1 MTTKN
6 AINESQAVWDVLSGQ
21 HNWAATGVS
30 DYPSKDPLV
39 GQSKFFNRYRTFIKT
54 IDHED
59 DKFAHVFAVEGEWGR
74 GKSRLGY
81 ELIAQINDCSKGWY
95 VRNNTGELENAELFD
110 DDSKR
115 DEYLGL
121 YIRYS
126 QIVSKF
132 QNTDN
137 WFAYG
142 LYQALIPLA
151 TKQFDGSI
159 QSSIAKQALQRI
171 EPEGFDAKELTKLL
185 MLEQQFSDEALY
197 YNLAKDE
204 QGNTITVTQLVDAA
218 YQYLKKFGIQY
229 ILIVLDEL
237 ETVAEA
243 ATYGLDRDDACQLDG
258 EAIRLIGKAIKEED
272 PRRKLPWLRYV
283 ALCSPLLGQ
292 QLREIQS
299 TARRFELVELENNAF
314 ADVSD
319 YVAKLQESN
328 KLRHQ
333 YPLGL
338 VEAAYAMSGAN
349 FGWFNVVMANID
361 VELDKYVGSGQQFD
375 NVGELFDKVLE
386 NSGRISDHVLDH
398 NAIDGIKTTDKALL
412 KQARDLLFAQLPKA
426 LDQDHQHL
434 IKLQPLENEYNEPIV
449 SLYRKVDWPMLDCR
463 QALEQGKFRR
473 DRDEWFYPSVDQ
485 GLNLQALR
493 QNLRTFAI
501 NESGDE
507 NTFLLPLDIQE
518 FRHLIS
524 LLYSHPAA
532 EFAADALWKR
542 FFGDTQQLET
552 EDKTHIGPSVAM
564 LLRLDM
570 RYRSQQQNSMIF
582 REVGYAD
589 AHEKA
594 MSQLKSEA
602 ERSPLARRR
611 TRLLGLFRLLDRD
624 WNYNQEAFANKQDLA
639 IQFTK
644 AGGGRGS
651 FSGLQYCEGLK
662 LHPQGKAAFAWVDSK
677 DELTKLNDEM
687 SRQYADMGRVPV
699 VAFTGSIGVM
709 DDYAKGSVNDDLKE
723 NILLYYLN
731 TSEIDVIERI
741 GVDLRLQNKFELNE
755 KVFTSKFKNRLNN
768 IRDYAYNRI
777 NEWRQWLNER
787 GLIAWPLK
795 PSGRINEDDRSKL
808 FQAWQLLLVKGD
820 NKINGLNDI
829 LPEHGIDAADI
840 RSVFSRLTLSGKVL
854 QSGYQPHEHAG
865 LFSDIDQPAQ
875 AQARVP
881 AFLAEIANPKKAK
894 SWTLEDA
901 QEKWYWGYLWSPASQ
916 GLSPKAVF
924 SDWMWLCSQLH
935 LAKIEDR
942 LANKVNWLP
951 ITRFDI
957 KGGELGFAKAWFE
970 GKGDDSYNAR
980 VEALREVFGE
990 DKIPGLFAS
999 LEAKQIG
1006 TETAKANKQLELA
1019 AEKVELLI
1027 NKEESLSQDLVDVID
1042 EFPEL
1047 LRLREQALF
1056 HIRSVRDSRDSSID
1070 MRTEQRIRLEDNK
1083 RSLFVRIEQANQFA
1097 QFVQTAAERINTAC
1111 NNVTENI
1118 TDNPATKAP
1127 FPQKLFTISL
1137 GKIGNILQGA
1147 IKQSQATETQR
1158 IEHQGSTE
1166 TLNFYLRTL
1175 QLDKVSTRLD
1185 DLAREVGVDIRSGT
1199 SRSFDDISGYILQ
1212 AYRSLLKMFAD
1223 TTSEFELLDAKLSTI
1238 NHQLGDLLPN
1248 DYPHAEHP
1256 KAVMM
1261 YQDSLLDIKE
1271 ALQDLD
1277 EQVDVFLEK
1286 FTSDARTGQ
1295 FAAIKDVPVRL
1306 MKPITA
1312 QLGVLKGKVS
1322 IVESDVKRYRNSV
1335 VEQVNQALRPQVTPL
1350 LTALGSPELAM
1361 ITKEDI
1367 ANLSLSEL
1375 TLELECR
1382 TLEWKKLAEK
1392 ALEGTAISV
1401 DRWVDISSQMLN
1413 GSQPELSAEEQS
1425 ALVDKGIIKLQFT
1438 FGGA

>member
-6 AINESQAVWDVLSGQ
+6 SNNSSQAVWDALSGQ

-95 VRNNTGELENAELFD
+95 VRNATGELENAELFD
-110 DDSKR
+110 DDNKR

-151 TKQFDGSI
+151 SKQFDGSI

-171 EPEGFDAKELTKLL
+171 EPYGFEAPELAKRL
-185 MLEQQFSDEALY
+185 MLQQQFSDESLY
-197 YNLAKDE
+197 YDQARDG
-204 QGNTITVTQLVDAA
+204 QGNTITVTQLVDSA
-218 YQYLKKFGIQY
+218 YQYLKQFGIQY

-319 YVAKLQESN
+319 YVAKLQENN

-361 VELDKYVGSGQQFD
+361 VELDKYEGNDHQFD
-375 NVGELFDKVLE
+375 DVGELFDKVLE

-398 NAIDGIKTTDKALL
+398 NAINGIKTKDQALL
-412 KQARDLLFAQLPKA
+412 KQARNLLFAQLPKA
-426 LDQDHQHL
+426 LSQTHQHL
-434 IKLQPLENEYNEPIV
+434 LNLLPLENEYNEPIV
-449 SLYRKVDWPMLDCR
+449 SLYRRVEWPMLDCR

-507 NTFLLPLDIQE
+507 NTFLLPLDIQQ

-542 FFGDTQQLET
+542 FFGDAQQLDD

-582 REVGYAD
+582 RELGYAD
-589 AHEKA
+589 AHEQA
-594 MSQLKSEA
+594 MSILKSES
-602 ERSPLARRR
+602 ERSPLTRRR

-624 WNYNQEAFANKQDLA
+624 WSYNQEAFANKEDLA

-651 FSGLQYCEGLK
+651 LSGLQYCEGLK
-662 LHPQGKAAFAWVDSK
+662 LHPLGKAVFAWVDSK
-677 DELTKLNDEM
+677 DELTRLNGEI
-687 SRQYADMGRVPV
+687 SRHYADMGRVPV

-709 DDYAKGSVNDDLKE
+709 DDYAKGSVKADLKE

-741 GVDLRLQNKFELNE
+741 GIDLRHQVKFELNE
-755 KVFTSKFKNRLNN
+755 QVFTSKFKNRLNN
-768 IRDYAYNRI
+768 IRDYAYGRI
-777 NEWRQWLNER
+777 HEWRQWLNER

-795 PSGRINEDDRSKL
+795 PSGRINEDDRNKL
-808 FQAWQLLLVKGD
+808 FQAWQLLLVKSD
-820 NKINGLNDI
+820 NKVNGLNDI
-829 LPEHGIDAADI
+829 LPEHGLDAADI
-840 RSVFSRLTLSGKVL
+840 SSVFSRLTLSGKVL
-854 QSGYQPHEHAG
+854 QSGYQPYEHAG

-894 SWTLEDA
+894 SWTLEQA

-924 SDWMWLCSQLH
+924 SDWMWLCSQLN

-942 LANKVNWLP
+942 LAKKVKWLP

-957 KGGELGFAKAWFE
+957 EDGELGFAKAWFY
-970 GKGDDSYNAR
+970 GKTSDSYQAR

-990 DKIPGLFAS
+990 DKIPGLFAG
-999 LEAKQIG
+999 LNAKQHG
-1006 TETAKANKQLELA
+1006 TETTKADKQLTRATEQ
-1019 AEKVELLI
+1019 VELLR
-1027 NKEESLSQDLVDVID
+1027 NKEENLSQDLIKVIA

-1047 LRLREQALF
+1047 LRLREQVLC
-1056 HIRSVRDSRDSSID
+1056 HIRAVRDSRDTNVD
-1070 MRTEQRIRLEDNK
+1070 MRAEQRIRLEDDT
-1083 RSLFVRIEQANQFA
+1083 RSLFKRIEQANQFA
-1097 QFVQTAAERINTAC
+1097 QFVKVSAERINTAC
-1111 NNVTENI
+1111 KNVTDNI
-1118 TDNPATKAP
+1118 SENPATKAP
-1127 FPQKLFTISL
+1127 FPRKLFILSL
-1137 GKIGNILQGA
+1137 GKISNILQGA
-1147 IKQSQATETQR
+1147 IKQSQETETQR
-1158 IEHQGSTE
+1158 IEYQGSTE

-1199 SRSFDDISGYILQ
+1199 SRSFDDINGYIVR
-1212 AYRSLLKMFAD
+1212 AYRSLLKLFSD
-1223 TTSEFELLDAKLSTI
+1223 TTNEFQQLDSKLSI
-1238 NHQLGDLLPN
+1238 LNHQLGELLPN
-1248 DYPHAEHP
+1248 DYPHPEHP
-1256 KAVMM
+1256 KMILT
-1261 YQDSLLDIKE
+1261 YQDSLLNIKD

-1277 EQVDVFLEK
+1277 EQVDVFLDK
-1286 FTSDARTGQ
+1286 FTNDARTGQ
-1295 FAAIKDVPVRL
+1295 FSAIKDVPARL
-1306 MKPITA
+1306 IKPIMA
-1312 QLGVLKGKVS
+1312 QLGVLKGKINNVDS
-1322 IVESDVKRYRNSV
+1322 EVKRYRNQV
-1335 VEQVNQALRPQVTPL
+1335 IEQANHTLRPQVTPL
-1350 LTALGSPELAM
+1350 LTAVKLPALSM
-1361 ITKEDI
+1361 IQFEEVAT
-1367 ANLSLSEL
+1367 LSLADLTMEL
-1375 TLELECR
+1375 DCR
-1382 TLEWKKLAEK
+1382 ILGWQKLAEK
-1392 ALEGTAISV
+1392 TLEGTQITV
-1401 DRWVDISSQMLN
+1401 ERWVEISAQILN
-1413 GSQPELSAEEQS
+1413 GQQPDLSPEEQKE
-1425 ALVDKGIIKLQFT
+1425 LVDKGIIKLQFT
-1438 FGGA
+1438 FGG

>member
-1 MTTKN
+1 MT
-6 AINESQAVWDVLSGQ
+6 INSANNSSQAVWDVLTEQ

-95 VRNNTGELENAELFD
+95 VRNSSGELENAQLFD
-110 DDSKR
+110 DESKR

-171 EPEGFDAKELTKLL
+171 EPFGFEAPELAKRL
-185 MLEQQFSDEALY
+185 MLEQAFSDEVLY
-197 YNLAKDE
+197 YDQAQDE
-204 QGNTITVTQLVDAA
+204 QGNTVTVTQLVDSA
-218 YQYLKKFGIQY
+218 YQYLKQFGIQY

-243 ATYGLDRDDACQLDG
+243 ATYGIDRDDACQLDG

-361 VELDKYVGSGQQFD
+361 VELDKYADSDQQFN
-375 NVGELFDKVLE
+375 NVGELFDQVLQ
-386 NSGRISDHVLDH
+386 NSGRIANHVLDH
-398 NAIDGIKTTDKALL
+398 NAIDGIQTTDKALL
-412 KQARDLLFAQLPKA
+412 KQARNLLFAQLPKA
-426 LDQDHQHL
+426 LDKEHQHL
-434 IKLQPLENEYNEPIV
+434 LALLPLKNEYDEPIV
-449 SLYRKVDWPMLDCR
+449 SLYRKVDWSMLDCR
-463 QALEQGKFRR
+463 QALQDGKFRR

-501 NESGDE
+501 NETGDE
-507 NTFLLPLDIQE
+507 NTFLLPLGIKE

-542 FFGDTQQLET
+542 FFGDVQQLDD

-589 AHEKA
+589 GHEKA
-594 MSQLKSEA
+594 MKALKA
-602 ERSPLARRR
+602 DWARSSLVRRR

-624 WNYNQEAFANKQDLA
+624 WTYNQESFANKQDLA
-639 IQFTK
+639 IQFTR
-644 AGGGRGS
+644 AGGGRGAN
-651 FSGLQYCEGLK
+651 SGLQYCEGLK

-677 DELTKLNDEM
+677 DELSLLNIEI
-687 SRQYADMGRVPV
+687 SRQYADIGRVPV

-709 DDYAKGSVNDDLKE
+709 DDYAKGSVKDDLKE

-741 GVDLRLQNKFELNE
+741 GVDLSLQDKFTLNE
-755 KVFTSKFKNRLNN
+755 QVFTSKFKNRLNN
-768 IRDYAYNRI
+768 IRDYAYSRI
-777 NEWRQWLNER
+777 HEWRQWLNQR

-795 PSGRINEDDRSKL
+795 PSGRINDDDRNNL
-808 FQAWQLLLVKGD
+808 FKAWQLLLVKGD
-820 NKINGLNDI
+820 NQVNGLNDI
-829 LPEHGIDAADI
+829 LPEHGLDAADV
-840 RSVFSRLTLSGKVL
+840 RSVFSRLSLGGKVL
-854 QSGYQPHEHAG
+854 QSGYQANEHAG
-865 LFSDIDQPAQ
+865 LFSDIEHPAQ

-894 SWTLEDA
+894 TWTLDQA

-924 SDWMWLCSQLH
+924 SDWMWVCSQLN

-942 LANKVNWLP
+942 QAKKEKWLP
-951 ITRFDI
+951 ITRSDI
-957 KGGELGFAKAWFE
+957 EDGELGFATAWFN
-970 GKGDDSYNAR
+970 GKKSDSYQGR

-990 DKIPGLFAS
+990 DKIPGLFAGMNAS
-999 LEAKQIG
+999 QHG
-1006 TETAKANKQLELA
+1006 TETTKAHNHLKEA
-1019 AEKVELLI
+1019 I
-1027 NKEESLSQDLVDVID
+1027 NLMAQIRVKEENLNTDLADVID
-1042 EFPEL
+1042 QFPEL
-1047 LRLREQALF
+1047 LRLRDKVLN
-1056 HIRSVRDSRDSSID
+1056 HIRAVRDTREVNTDL
-1070 MRTEQRIRLEDNK
+1070 RTEQRIRLEDDS
-1083 RSLFVRIEQANQFA
+1083 RALFSRIEQANKFA
-1097 QFVQTAAERINTAC
+1097 QFVQTSAGRIDTAC
-1111 NNVTENI
+1111 GDVICNI
-1118 TDNPATKAP
+1118 MDDPAAKAP
-1127 FPQKLFTISL
+1127 FPSKLFTLSL
-1137 GKIGNILQGA
+1137 GTVSNILQGA
-1147 IKQSQATETQR
+1147 IKQSQVTETQR
-1158 IEHQGSTE
+1158 IEYQGSTE

-1175 QLDKVSTRLD
+1175 QLDKVSSRLD
-1185 DLAREVGVDIRSGT
+1185 DLAREVGVDIRSGN
-1199 SRSFDDISGYILQ
+1199 SRSFDDISGYIVQ

-1223 TTSEFELLDAKLSTI
+1223 TTSDFKRLEGKLSSL
-1238 NHQLGDLLPN
+1238 NHQLGEMLPI
-1248 DYPHAEHP
+1248 DYPDVEHP
-1256 KAVMM
+1256 KKLLM
-1261 YQDSLLDIKE
+1261 YQDSLSDIE
-1271 ALQDLD
+1271 DALQDLD
-1277 EQVDVFLEK
+1277 EQVDLFMEK
-1286 FTSDARTGQ
+1286 FASDARTGL
-1295 FAAIKDVPVRL
+1295 FSAIKDIPFKL

-1312 QLGVLKGKVS
+1312 QLGVLMGKINS
-1322 IVESDVKRYRNSV
+1322 VESGVKSYRN
-1335 VEQVNQALRPQVTPL
+1335 ELIEKANHTLRPQVAPL
-1350 LTALGSPELAM
+1350 MMAVGHPPIEMVNEADVATLA
-1361 ITKEDI
+1361 
-1367 ANLSLSEL
+1367 LSEL
-1375 TLELECR
+1375 AIELECR
-1382 TLEWKKLAEK
+1382 HRNWQRLAEK
-1392 ALEGTAISV
+1392 ALEGTSITV
-1401 DRWVDISSQMLN
+1401 ERWIEISSQMLQK
-1413 GSQPELSAEEQS
+1413 SDPELTAQEQRE
-1425 ALVDKGIIKLQFT
+1425 LVDKGIIKLQIT
-1438 FGGA
+1438 FGGV

>member
-1 MTTKN
+1 MTISSAN
-6 AINESQAVWDVLSGQ
+6 HSSQAVWDELTEQ

-95 VRNNTGELENAELFD
+95 VRNGSGELENAELFD
-110 DDSKR
+110 DESKR

-171 EPEGFDAKELTKLL
+171 EPFGFEASELANRL
-185 MLEQQFSDEALY
+185 MLDHAFSDEVLY
-197 YNLAKDE
+197 YDQAQDE
-204 QGNTITVTQLVDAA
+204 SGNTITVTQLVDSA
-218 YQYLKKFGIQY
+218 YQYLQQFGIQY

-243 ATYGLDRDDACQLDG
+243 ATYGIDRDDACQLDG

-319 YVAKLQESN
+319 YVAKLQEGN

-361 VELDKYVGSGQQFD
+361 VELDKYAGNGTAFS
-375 NVGELFDKVLE
+375 NVGELFDQVLQ

-398 NAIDGIKTTDKALL
+398 NAINGIQTEDKALL
-412 KQARDLLFAQLPKA
+412 KQARNLLFAQLPKA
-426 LDQDHQHL
+426 LDAEHQHL
-434 IKLQPLENEYNEPIV
+434 LALLPLKNEYDEPIV
-449 SLYRKVDWPMLDCR
+449 SLYRKVDWSMLDCR
-463 QALEQGKFRR
+463 QALQDGKFRR

-501 NESGDE
+501 NETGDE
-507 NTFLLPLDIQE
+507 NTFLLPLDVQE

-542 FFGDTQQLET
+542 FFGDVQQLED

-589 AHEKA
+589 GHEKA
-594 MSQLKSEA
+594 MSVLKAEW
-602 ERSPLARRR
+602 ERSPLVRRR

-624 WNYNQEAFANKQDLA
+624 WNYNQEAFVTKQDLA

-644 AGGGRGS
+644 AGGGRGAS
-651 FSGLQYCEGLK
+651 SGLQYCEGLK

-677 DELTKLNDEM
+677 DELTRLNEEITG
-687 SRQYADMGRVPV
+687 QYAAIGRVPV

-709 DDYAKGSVNDDLKE
+709 DDYAKGSVKDDLKE

-741 GVDLRLQNKFELNE
+741 GVDQRLQEGFELNE
-755 KVFTSKFKNRLNN
+755 QVFTSKFKNRLNN
-768 IRDYAYNRI
+768 IRDYTYSRI
-777 NEWRQWLNER
+777 HEWRQWLNDR

-795 PSGRINEDDRSKL
+795 PSGRINDDDRNKL
-808 FQAWQLLLVKGD
+808 FKAWHLLLVQD
-820 NKINGLNDI
+820 NNVNSLNDI
-829 LPEHGIDAADI
+829 LPEHGVDAADI
-840 RSVFSRLTLSGKVL
+840 RAVFSRLSLNGKVL
-854 QSGYQPHEHAG
+854 QSGYQSNEHAG
-865 LFSDIDQPAQ
+865 LFSDIEHPAQ

-894 SWTLEDA
+894 SWTLDDA

-916 GLSPKAVF
+916 GLSSKAVF
-924 SDWMWLCSQLH
+924 SDWMWLCSQLN

-942 LANKVNWLP
+942 QARKEKWLP
-951 ITRFDI
+951 VTRSEI
-957 KGGELGFAKAWFE
+957 EEGELGYAVAWFK
-970 GKGDDSYNAR
+970 GKGVDSYQGR

-990 DKIPGLFAS
+990 DKIPGLFAGMQG
-999 LEAKQIG
+999 KHG
-1006 TETAKANKQLELA
+1006 TETTKAHNHLEAA
-1019 AEKVELLI
+1019 AELVVQISDKETNLESEL
-1027 NKEESLSQDLVDVID
+1027 SAVVDA
-1042 EFPEL
+1042 FPEM
-1047 LRLREQALF
+1047 LRLRYQVLN
-1056 HIRSVRDSRDSSID
+1056 HIRAVRDIRETSTDLRL
-1070 MRTEQRIRLEDNK
+1070 EQRIRLEDDS
-1083 RSLFVRIEQANQFA
+1083 RSLYSRIEQAYQFA
-1097 QFVQTAAERINTAC
+1097 QFVQTAAQRIEVAC
-1111 NNVTENI
+1111 DNVISKISGE
-1118 TDNPATKAP
+1118 PAAQAP
-1127 FPQKLFTISL
+1127 FPSKLFTLSL
-1137 GKIGNILQGA
+1137 GTISNILQGA
-1147 IKQSQATETQR
+1147 IKQSQVTETQR
-1158 IEHQGSTE
+1158 IEYQGSTE

-1175 QLDKVSTRLD
+1175 QLDKVSSRLD
-1185 DLAREVGVDIRSGT
+1185 DLAREVGVDIRSG
-1199 SRSFDDISGYILQ
+1199 SHRSFEDISGYIVQ

-1223 TTSEFELLDAKLSTI
+1223 TKADFGKLDNKLSDLKF
-1238 NHQLGDLLPN
+1238 QLGDMLPV
-1248 DYPHAEHP
+1248 DYPEADHP
-1256 KAVMM
+1256 KKILM
-1261 YQDSLLDIKE
+1261 YQESLRDIE
-1271 ALQDLD
+1271 DALQDLD
-1277 EQVDVFLEK
+1277 EEVDLFREK
-1286 FTSDARTGQ
+1286 FATDARTGQ
-1295 FAAIKDVPVRL
+1295 FSAIKDVPVKL

-1312 QLGVLKGKVS
+1312 QLGVLMGKVNS
-1322 IVESDVKRYRNSV
+1322 VESAVKSYRNGLI
-1335 VEQVNQALRPQVTPL
+1335 EKANRTLRPEVTPL
-1350 LTALGSPELAM
+1350 LIALGNPALSTIKDE
-1361 ITKEDI
+1361 EV
-1367 ANLSLSEL
+1367 ANLSLPEL
-1375 TLELECR
+1375 AIELECR
-1382 TLEWKKLAEK
+1382 QRAWHKLAEQ
-1392 ALEGTAISV
+1392 ALQGTSISV
-1401 DRWVDISSQMLN
+1401 ERWVEISSLMLSN
-1413 GSQPELSAEEQS
+1413 SEPNLTSQEQS
-1425 ALVDKGIIKLQFT
+1425 ELVDKGIIKLQIT